1 MKEGKQYN
9 EKVEEEVKTKKD
21 IMQKEGREFE
31 EKRTLVRTGK
41 KRHYVK
47 PKNTNT
53 SLYKAKLR
61 REYQKIIILIC
72 NN

>member
-9 EKVEEEVKTKKD
+9 EKVEEELKTKKD
-21 IMQKEGREFE
+21 IRKKEGREFE

-41 KRHYVK
+41 RHYVK

-53 SLYKAKLR
+53 SLYEAKLR
-61 REYQKIIILIC
+61 RECQKIIILIC

>member
-1 MKEGKQYN
+1 MK
-9 EKVEEEVKTKKD
+9 
-21 IMQKEGREFE
+21 KEGREFE

-53 SLYKAKLR
+53 SLYKAKL
-61 REYQKIIILIC
+61 KG
-72 NN
+72 NVKK